1 MRDVMKRVLVLVV
14 AAAVSGC
21 GNLMNLNEKAKAKRR
36 MKELEKLA
44 SASTAEAKGRLGEKA
59 VGDVAYA
66 DAAAGFVLV
75 HALTGVS
82 IPAGTELDCRRGA
95 EVTGKVKVTRERK
108 GHFNAADV
116 LSGSPATGD
125 AVIPVGGELPVE
137 PVPVLAAGAAGEAGK
152 PVAGALVEP
161 PLPEGSS
168 AGNPLVV
175 EPGVIRPED
184 LPNTIPGDLGTPP
197 PLPVDVPGLPEG
209 VPPMSER

>member
-137 PVPVLAAGAAGEAGK
+137 PVLVKVAGESGTAAGA
-152 PVAGALVEP
+152 VVEP

>member
-59 VGDVAYA
+59 VGDVVYA
-66 DAAAGFVLV
+66 DAGAGFVLV

-137 PVPVLAAGAAGEAGK
+137 LVQVAGEAGK
-152 PVAGALVEP
+152 PVAGAVVEP

-197 PLPVDVPGLPEG
+197 PLPQDAPGLPEG